1 MEAIE
6 GCHERVH
13 ELGVELAASRDVT
26 IGQKTGKCPAP
37 RAFLDEK
44 RGDLMPPGD
53 RFRVADRRTAWDAM
67 RALDDGAV
75 ATLHE
80 AHHFRL
86 SLDGKCSVHDTDAA
100 FERDGFRHLR
110 FGDAVHVGRNDR
122 KLEAERVGQLTG
134 ERDALPSVDD
144 PFLGAEEKVAVGL
157 SVETLVEFHLPL
169 ESQSWRRGSNR
180 GGH

>member
-1 MEAIE
+1 
-6 GCHERVH
+6 
-13 ELGVELAASRDVT
+13 
-26 IGQKTGKCPAP
+26 
-37 RAFLDEK
+37 
-44 RGDLMPPGD
+44 
-53 RFRVADRRTAWDAM
+53 M

-122 KLEAERVGQLTG
+122 KLEARESVSLQESEMLFRVSTI
-134 ERDALPSVDD
+134 
-144 PFLGAEEKVAVGL
+144 PFWGRKRK
-157 SVETLVEFHLPL
+157 SP
-169 ESQSWRRGSNR
+169 
-180 GGH
+180 